1 METCVFLSKH
11 FFRSLCLTKKAIQF
25 HDVTWDNWV
34 LYLFLRVFFIN
45 TKNDEIIYLE
55 AFCKQ
60 LKMHCKSSIAQKMD
74 LRFLNLD
81 IKTTQVQKNNAY
93 GGLDNGNY
101 RNFDFK
107 NIKAILLPIL

>member
-1 METCVFLSKH
+1 MDFKH
-11 FFRSLCLTKKAIQF
+11 FFRSLCLTKKKPIYF
-25 HDVTWDNWV
+25 PDVTWENWV
-34 LYLFLRVFFIN
+34 LYLFLRIFSSIR
-45 TKNDEIIYLE
+45 NDEMIYLE
-55 AFCKQ
+55 ALCKQ

-81 IKTTQVQKNNAY
+81 IKTTQVEKNNAY